1 MLGAGREILARVS
14 IRDEWDL
21 VVARRRTREL
31 GSRHGLSPSAAEALA
46 TAVTEIARNIVV
58 HAGSG
63 EILFGAGD
71 GPEGGVIVT
80 ASDTGPGMRIDEAMQ
95 DGFSTR
101 GASGWAF
108 LGHALSS
115 TTSSSSRAS
124 ARARRSLCANG
135 HPSGRPSR
143 TRL

>member
-1 MLGAGREILARVS
+1 MLSAGREILARVS

-101 GASGWAF
+101 GG
-108 LGHALSS
+108 LGLGLPGA
-115 TTSSSSRAS
+115 
-124 ARARRSLCANG
+124 RSLVD
-135 HPSGRPSR
+135 HFFIESR
-143 TRL
+143 VGEGTTITLRKWASVR

>member
-1 MLGAGREILARVS
+1 MLGAGRAILARVS

-101 GASGWAF
+101 GG
-108 LGHALSS
+108 LGLGLPGA
-115 TTSSSSRAS
+115 
-124 ARARRSLCANG
+124 RSLVD
-135 HPSGRPSR
+135 HFFIESR
-143 TRL
+143 VGEGTTITLRKWASVR

>member
-101 GASGWAF
+101 GG
-108 LGHALSS
+108 LGLGLPGA
-115 TTSSSSRAS
+115 
-124 ARARRSLCANG
+124 RSLVD
-135 HPSGRPSR
+135 HFFIESR
-143 TRL
+143 VGEGTTITLRKWASVR

>member
-1 MLGAGREILARVS
+1 VLRAGREILARVS

-31 GSRHGLSPSAAEALA
+31 GSRHGLSATAAEALA

-71 GPEGGVIVT
+71 HPEGGVIVT
-80 ASDTGPGMRIDEAMQ
+80 AWDTGPGMRIEEAMQ

-101 GASGWAF
+101 GGLGLGLAGARSLVDDF
-108 LGHALSS
+108 LVESRVGEG
-115 TTSSSSRAS
+115 TTVTLRKWAS
-124 ARARRSLCANG
+124 ARAGPRG
-135 HPSGRPSR
+135 
-143 TRL
+143 

>member
-101 GASGWAF
+101 GG
-108 LGHALSS
+108 LGLGLPGA
-115 TTSSSSRAS
+115 
-124 ARARRSLCANG
+124 RSLVD
-135 HPSGRPSR
+135 HFFIESR
-143 TRL
+143 VGEGTTITLRKWASIR